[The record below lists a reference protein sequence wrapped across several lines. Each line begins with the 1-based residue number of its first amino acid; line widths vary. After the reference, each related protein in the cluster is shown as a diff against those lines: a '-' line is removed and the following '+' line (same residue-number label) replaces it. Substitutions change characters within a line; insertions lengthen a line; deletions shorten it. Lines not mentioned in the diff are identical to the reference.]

1 MALEKLKKVYALLF
15 FGLIA
20 FVCNGQNPIDGEWFL
35 QEIQIP
41 SNEEFDDGI
50 IYGQYD
56 HIVLRPKRPPVT
68 QEDIDAFMKA
78 FEDSYEE
85 AVASLEEPNDNEE
98 PNKSVAD
105 SVSMEDLFHDLYIYS
120 GIEYEVFHDTVLVW
134 SIPNGY
140 PGAMFGNEVYVIKE
154 LTQDRLVLATD
165 MTLHGYMMYVYG
177 REKQPIKRTK
187 HNIPNDFYPN
197 PIVQRLGQKELET
210 NGTPAAVAYNF
221 VNAILNSDS
230 ERMLSYM
237 DSEVAGEFEE
247 IRQMNGY
254 ANYDPLFSESDS
266 KLNIL
271 GWKPYLSNNCEEAVL
286 YVQSEWFDEFGR
298 EIKKVYVGCVPSD
311 EVGRSGFQDITRYDD
326 TNVKVLVVNEDDGW
340 KVIGFK

>member
-1 MALEKLKKVYALLF
+1 MALEKLKKVYALLL
-15 FGLIA
+15 FGLIT

-85 AVASLEEPNDNEE
+85 AVASIKEPSVNEK
-98 PNKSVAD
+98 PGNSIAD
-105 SVSMEDLFHDLYIYS
+105 TVDMEDLLRDIYIYS
-120 GIEYEVFHDTVLVW
+120 GIEYEIFHDTVLVW
-134 SIPNGY
+134 SIPDGY
-140 PGAMFGNEVYVIKE
+140 PGAVFGSVVFVIKE
-154 LTQDRLVLATD
+154 LTKDRLVLATD

-177 REKQPIKRTK
+177 REKQPIIRTK
-187 HNIPNDFYPN
+187 HNMPNDHYPN
-197 PIVQRLGQKELET
+197 PIVQRLDQKELET

-230 ERMLSYM
+230 EKMLSYM
-237 DSEVAGEFEE
+237 DSEVARDFEE

-254 ANYDPLFSESDS
+254 ANYDPFFSESDS

-311 EVGRSGFQDITRYDD
+311 EVGRSGFQYITRYGD

>member
-1 MALEKLKKVYALLF
+1 MIKMKLIRNILLLL

-20 FVCNGQNPIDGEWFL
+20 LVCNGQNPIDGEWFL

-98 PNKSVAD
+98 LDKSVAD
-105 SVSMEDLFHDLYIYS
+105 SVTMEDLFHDLYIYS
-120 GIEYEVFHDTVLVW
+120 GIEYEIFHDTVLVW

-187 HNIPNDFYPN
+187 HSIPNDYYPN
-197 PIVQRLGQKELET
+197 PTVQRLGQKELET

-237 DSEVAGEFEE
+237 DSEVAGDFEE

-254 ANYDPLFSESDS
+254 ANYDPFFSESDS

-311 EVGRSGFQDITRYDD
+311 EVGRSGFQDITRYGD
-326 TNVKVLVVNEDDGW
+326 TNVKVLVVNEEGGW